1 MTSTHIAVRLQ
12 TRASRDELVEL
23 RDGVLR
29 ARVTAPP
36 VDGRANQALC
46 RLIARK
52 AGVAPSRVTIV
63 RGERSREKLI
73 RVDGIDSAELQRVI
87 GLSQ

>member
-29 ARVTAPP
+29 ARVTSPP